1 MKLQHWALLSALCA
15 SWMSCS
21 TAHHRKTADKEV
33 YDILSAAAKGQ
44 LELLKTTNDFARNSL
59 QRLAGNG
66 FEIAPTNTAWASS
79 STNASK
85 DPYRIKAES
94 IISNR
99 LSDGTRLL
107 TLPDAL
113 RLAEVNNRSYQLKR
127 ETVYLSALTL
137 TSTRHHFE
145 LIPSGSVEGS
155 FTRNSDGSTT
165 KKADTSLG
173 FSKLFRAGGKLSADL
188 ANDLSLYLNGTPKVP
203 SLTLALTQPL
213 LRGAGASVAAEVLTQ
228 AERDVVYEI
237 RDYTHY
243 QSNFSLDIIDRYYR
257 LLQQKDSVRNAYDNY
272 LRLIQLRELA
282 EALQNAE
289 RVPEYQVDQARQDE
303 YQARLQYIA
312 AIESYQTSIDG
323 FKQQLALPQGEKL
336 ALDDT
341 ALTNLVKAAMNP
353 VQMEELDA
361 FKIAR
366 RQRLDLLNE
375 IDKFEDAQRKLRVA
389 ENKLMPELTFVTD
402 ASLSDQTY
410 DDFKLNNYTVTPKLK
425 LDLPFDRLAERN
437 AYRTALIN
445 FEKQIRSLA
454 STLDTLRESIRK
466 DLRVAERSRQD
477 YALQLNALDIAR
489 RRVENLPLLFQAGRS
504 TVRDQLEAQS
514 AFVRAQNGVTKS
526 LIDFHLSRLNVQR
539 DVGAL
544 NTTTTEKWLESSL
557 GQPAVPNT
565 GNTLPVVPPDEIFK
579 N

>member
-1 MKLQHWALLSALCA
+1 MKLQYLVLVSALCA
-15 SWMSCS
+15 SLAGCS
-21 TAHHRKTADKEV
+21 TAHYRKAADNEV

-44 LELLKTTNDFARNSL
+44 LDMLKSTNDFAKNSL
-59 QRLAGNG
+59 QRLAGKG
-66 FEIAPTNTAWASS
+66 FDIAPTNSAWASS
-79 STNASK
+79 NTNATK
-85 DPYRIKAES
+85 DPYRIRAEA

-99 LSDGTRLL
+99 LQDGTRLL

-113 RLAEVNNRSYQLKR
+113 LLAEINNRGYQLKR
-127 ETVYLSALTL
+127 ESVYLAALTL
-137 TSTRHHFE
+137 TRTRNQFE
-145 LIPSGSVEGS
+145 LIPTGSVEGGI
-155 FTRNSDGSTT
+155 TRNSDGSVT
-165 KKADTSLG
+165 KTGNTSLG
-173 FSKLFRAGGKLSADL
+173 FSKLFRAGGKLTADL
-188 ANDLSLYLNGTPKVP
+188 ANDLALYLDGTPKVP
-203 SLTLALTQPL
+203 SLTLKLTQPL
-213 LRGAGASVAAEVLTQ
+213 LRGAGAAVAAEVLTQ
-228 AERDVVYEI
+228 SERDVVYEI

-243 QSNFSLDIIDRYYR
+243 QSTFSLDIIERYYR

-282 EALQNAE
+282 EALQEAE

-341 ALTNLVKAAMNP
+341 ALTNLVNAAMNP
-353 VQMEELDA
+353 IQIEELDA

-375 IDKFEDAQRKLRVA
+375 IDKFEDSQRKLRVA
-389 ENKLMPELTFVTD
+389 ENKLKPDLTFVTD
-402 ASLSDQTY
+402 VSLSDMTY
-410 DDFKLNNYTVTPKLK
+410 DDFKLNNYTITPKLK
-425 LDLPFDRLAERN
+425 LDLPFDRVDERN

-445 FEKQIRSLA
+445 FEKQIRTLA
-454 STLDTLRESIRK
+454 TAFDTLRETLRK
-466 DLRVAERSRQD
+466 DLRVAERGRQD
-477 YALQLNALDIAR
+477 YSLQKNALDIAR

-514 AFVRAQNGVTKS
+514 AYVRAQNGVTKS
-526 LIDFHLSRLNVQR
+526 LIDFHLSRLNVQK
-539 DVGAL
+539 DIGAL
-544 NTTTTEKWLESSL
+544 NTTTTDSWLLPSL
-557 GQPAVPNT
+557 GQPVPPNA

-579 N
+579 K